1 MPTPSRPAPSR
12 HALRRLTGVLA
23 LVVLI
28 LLGIARSHL
37 GTRLD
42 SFTVDEPWHIVAG
55 TSYVRTG
62 DFRLNPEHPP
72 LAKLWVGTSMPGDFR
87 LRPVPALEEKLQER
101 DLVEE
106 TMFFDNDPARAQ
118 RIARAAMWTLHG
130 LLLLALGLLLW
141 HAFGLPWALGSLAFL
156 AIEPTVAAHMPVVMT
171 DLPLGLAL
179 LVAAVCGG
187 LLAAHWRWR
196 WVFATG
202 LALGLALGA
211 KHSALA
217 GIAGIVAVL
226 AVAAAWPALRG
237 RPRESLA
244 RMGKLL
250 LAGLLGLAVLWA
262 QYGFHFHAGP
272 DGSDGFNRDLADK
285 IAEVGSPAWREG
297 IALADRLHVLPRSYL
312 WGLADTVRT
321 GIEGRGISQHLI
333 WGRLYDGEAP
343 WFSWPAIILSKVPL
357 ALMLLALLGT
367 GMIVLRRAELSQ
379 RAQWVLWSVL
389 GGSASHLAALLGS
402 EGSWGGIRH
411 AMPLV
416 VALSIPAGGAVAL
429 AWTQRAPTPFARAR
443 LATVALLLGATLAMT
458 LGEKRAWEYHNE
470 LVGGTDG
477 AWDYFANEGRDLG
490 QRFGELRAF
499 HDRVIRPSGL
509 PMYTNYWVGEEQM
522 RAAGFNYRRRVESL
536 DDANVDGVYDGWFV
550 YTRAD
555 HRPWPS
561 WDWNPDEVF
570 HGLER
575 VAQFGFA
582 EVWRGRQVLPRTR
595 AGSLAGQVFE
605 YIHKHKGDDWA
616 LVARRL
622 EEVAGYYPQSASLG
636 IELANA
642 HIRLGDGAAAIR
654 ALRRP
659 LAQTKMPLDADLRA
673 LMEARIAEIE
683 SGADLSTLAPMRNP
697 EME

>member
-1 MPTPSRPAPSR
+1 MPTTSRPAPSR

-23 LVVLI
+23 LVVLV

-72 LAKLWVGTSMPGDFR
+72 LAKLWVGTLMPADFR
-87 LRPVPALEEKLQER
+87 LRPVPVLEEKLQER

-106 TMFFDNDPARAQ
+106 TLFFDNDPARAQ

-130 LLLLALGLLLW
+130 LMLLALGLLLW
-141 HAFGLPWALGSLAFL
+141 HAFGLPWALGSLACL
-156 AIEPTVAAHMPVVMT
+156 AIEPTVAAHLPVVMT

-179 LVAAVCGG
+179 LIAAVCGG

-196 WVFATG
+196 WVAATG

-226 AVAAAWPALRG
+226 AVAAAWPALRR

-244 RMGKLL
+244 RAGKLL

-272 DGSDGFNRDLADK
+272 DGSDGFNRALDDK
-285 IAEVGSPAWREG
+285 IAEIGSPAWREG
-297 IALADRLHVLPRSYL
+297 IALADRLQLVPRSYL

-333 WGRLYDGEAP
+333 WGTVYDGEAP
-343 WFSWPAIILSKVPL
+343 WFSWPAIILSKLPL

-367 GMIVLRRAELSQ
+367 GMIVLRRAELSR

-389 GGSASHLAALLGS
+389 GASASHLAALLGS

-416 VALSIPAGGAVAL
+416 VALSIPVGGAVAL
-429 AWTQRAPTPFARAR
+429 AWTHRASVPLARMR
-443 LATVALLLGATLAMT
+443 LASVALLLGATLAMT